1 MEEINQSMHWR
12 AIYKSGEALEQLENT
27 QEILYENI
35 DKTNLKAF
43 FLLGGLVD
51 VGVNLEKGT
60 LVLNEKEILLRGFS
74 NSGSSYRIIYYVK
87 EIGVIGAKRA
97 SNKIYCLG
105 MQTTV
110 DEKNLKFLASI
121 EQNKIGMKVY

>member
-1 MEEINQSMHWR
+1 MEEITKSMHWR

-60 LVLNEKEILLRGFS
+60 LVLDEKEILLRGFS
-74 NSGSSYRIIYYVK
+74 NSGNAYRLIYYVK

-97 SNKIYCLG
+97 SNKIYYLG